1 MELPNAT
8 RPRGATL
15 RDYSGVPRALARDIL
30 RALNR
35 GPTPTEWKL
44 ELAQLKRRNEL
55 ELERR
60 LAVAQV
66 AQA

>member
-8 RPRGATL
+8 RPHGATL
-15 RDYSGVPRALARDIL
+15 RDYRGVPRALARDIL

-35 GPTPTEWKL
+35 GPTPDEWKL
-44 ELAQLKRRNEL
+44 ELAQLKRKSKL
-55 ELERR
+55 EMERR